1 MRVRAH
7 NPLRDTWGGFFMN
20 KKNSTPVMRVRGIKK
35 AFAENIVLNDISFD
49 VLRKDRIGLVGFNGT
64 GKTTLVKIIFG
75 EIDADRGMIEKFQK
89 PFKIGYLHQSADFSV
104 HDFHGLYGK
113 LEEEMLQKTSQLGL
127 VKIHQWDH
135 GRIDHLSRGE
145 KLKLSL
151 AKIWSTNPDMLILD
165 EPTNHLDMQGLKW
178 LITEL
183 EKFHGPEIIISHDRH
198 FLDQTVNKIFE
209 LEDGKLTIYTG
220 NYTDY
225 RETKERNNKS
235 QLHQYNVQQKHKEQ
249 IEGKMA
255 NLRNWSDKAHQQS
268 TKQEGFKEYFR
279 VKAKKMDQQV
289 KSKMKRLEKELEKNK
304 IERPKE
310 EEKVMFQ
317 FDATGKR
324 GKRIIEANNLC
335 KRFGEHVLFENSHFY
350 IKHGEKIGIIGGNG
364 TGKTTFI
371 KMLLGEE
378 PASSGELWKSS
389 SLKIAYLSQEI
400 EDLPGDKNAL
410 EALGLSESQLFL
422 KARTILANLGLKE
435 GKIKRPIDELSLGER
450 IRIKLTDLLLK
461 EYDVLILD
469 EPTNHLDLP
478 SREQFEQ
485 TLSEYTGTLL
495 VVSHDLY
502 FLNKLSDRLLVFEN
516 NNILRL
522 EMGLEE
528 YQLNKQ
534 NSKRDQNNK
543 IQEQELMIINN
554 RITAILGEFSLLS
567 PGEEKYSK
575 LDSEFKQ
582 LLEEKQKLLG
592 KKKFR
597 GS

>member
-1 MRVRAH
+1 MH
-7 NPLRDTWGGFFMN
+7 
-20 KKNSTPVMRVRGIKK
+20 KKNGTPVIRVRGVVK
-35 AFAENIVLNDISFD
+35 AFAENSILNDISFD
-49 VLRKDRIGLVGFNGT
+49 ILPKDRIGLVGFNGT
-64 GKTTLVKIIFG
+64 GKTTLANILFGKIN
-75 EIDADRGMIEKFQK
+75 ADKGRIEKLQK
-89 PFKIGYLHQSADFSV
+89 PFKMGYLHQSADFSV
-104 HDFHGLYGK
+104 QDFHQLYGE
-113 LEEEMLQKTSQLGL
+113 LEEEVLQKTSQLGL
-127 VKIHQWDH
+127 VKVHQWDH
-135 GRIDHLSRGE
+135 GRMDHLSGGE

-151 AKIWSTNPDMLILD
+151 AKIWSSNPGMLILD
-165 EPTNHLDMQGLKW
+165 EPTNHLDMQGLEW
-178 LITEL
+178 LVSEL
-183 EKFHGPEIIISHDRH
+183 SGFHGPAIIISHDRH
-198 FLDQTVNKIFE
+198 FLDQTVNRIFE
-209 LEDGKLTIYTG
+209 LEEGKLTIYTG

-225 RETKERNNKS
+225 RETKERNYES
-235 QLHQYNVQQKHKEQ
+235 QLHQYNVQQKSKERV
-249 IEGKMA
+249 EGQMA

-268 TKQEGFKEYFR
+268 TKQDGFKEYFR

-310 EEKVMFQ
+310 EDKVMFQ

-324 GKRIIEANNLC
+324 GKRIIEAKNLC

-350 IKHGEKIGIIGGNG
+350 IKNGEKIGIIGENG

-378 PASSGELWKSS
+378 PASDGELWKSA

-400 EDLPGDKNAL
+400 KDLPGDKNAL
-410 EALGLSESQLFL
+410 EAIGLSDNQLIL
-422 KARTILANLGLKE
+422 KARTLLANLGLKE
-435 GKIKRPIDELSLGER
+435 GKLTRPIDELSLGER
-450 IRIKLTDLLLK
+450 IRIKLTDMLLK

-478 SREQFEQ
+478 SREQFER

-502 FLNKLSDRLLVFEN
+502 FLNKLSNRLLVFEN
-516 NNILRL
+516 NNIQRL

-534 NSKRDQNNK
+534 KVKKEQNNK

-554 RITAILGEFSLLS
+554 RMAAILGEFSLLS

-575 LDSEFKQ
+575 LDIEYKQ
-582 LLEEKQKLLG
+582 LLEERQKLMG
-592 KKKFR
+592 KYES
-597 GS
+597 GG